1 MGSVA
6 PPRIAAVRIQP
17 LWSSRRNPQMH
28 CTVTLTRALSAA
40 ERQSMERYP
49 EFSVAG
55 DQVTFSCRPE
65 ETEVS
70 EQKLALA
77 VAESAAAGGNGRE
90 RRGLRAIR

>member
-17 LWSSRRNPQMH
+17 LWSSRRNPQVH
-28 CTVTLTRALSAA
+28 CTATLTRELSAA
-40 ERQSMERYP
+40 ERHAMERFP

-65 ETEVS
+65 ETDVS
-70 EQKLALA
+70 EQRLALA
-77 VAESAAAGGNGRE
+77 VAESAAEKGNARH

>member
-1 MGSVA
+1 MGRVA

-17 LWSSRRNPQMH
+17 LWSSRRNPQVH
-28 CTVTLTRALSAA
+28 CIATLTRPLSPA
-40 ERQSMERYP
+40 EVQEMERFP
-49 EFSVAG
+49 EFSVSG

-77 VAESAAAGGNGRE
+77 VAESAAAPAAGRQ
-90 RRGLRAIR
+90 RRGLRALR

>member
-1 MGSVA
+1 MGTVA

-17 LWSSRRNPQMH
+17 LWSSRRNPQVH
-28 CTVTLTRALSAA
+28 CVATLTRPLSAA
-40 ERQSMERYP
+40 ERVGMERFP
-49 EFSVAG
+49 EFSISG

-70 EQKLALA
+70 EQKLAVA
-77 VAESAAAGGNGRE
+77 VAESAAANPARQ